1 MLNSLFALVLVNTTF
16 HFPFNSILMRG
27 LISGIDYTIEEAAQ
41 IDGANGR
48 QSFFRITLPLM
59 CPSVKIIVVTGL
71 IGGMKAFDAIYSM
84 TSGGPGNATETVM
97 TVMMKKGISDGFYSV
112 GSAFGVCFFIIVL
125 IISGVTTKIM
135 GKWGEAIS

>member
-1 MLNSLFALVLVNTTF
+1 MINNLLHRFGLDTINFFTTNRALFSVIFTQIWQWTGWAMVIFLANLQ
-16 HFPFNSILMRG
+16 SIAPEL
-27 LISGIDYTIEEAAQ
+27 YEAAQ

-84 TSGGPGNATETVM
+84 TSGGPGNGNGYDSYDEERYL
-97 TVMMKKGISDGFYSV
+97 GWLL
-112 GSAFGVCFFIIVL
+112 FGRFRFRCMLLYHRIDH
-125 IISGVTTKIM
+125 
-135 GKWGEAIS
+135 

>member
-1 MLNSLFALVLVNTTF
+1 MDRLGDGYFLANLQ
-16 HFPFNSILMRG
+16 SISPEL
-27 LISGIDYTIEEAAQ
+27 YEAAQ